1 MKTNIFKY
9 IFFICVIILIGLA
22 VYLLYKDKKEEMVN
36 TRNHELEIDMINEF
50 NIGITDYDTM
60 NPILSNNRDIQYIDK
75 LIFDSLVDITYDFKI
90 TNLLAKEVSK
100 INSKNYVIKLKEDVY
115 WHDGT
120 KFTSKDVLFTIENLM
135 NNEASIYSE
144 NVKHIEQVSKIDDYT
159 IKIILK
165 EEVPFFEYMLC
176 FPIIASHAYENETL
190 ISKTENLVG
199 TGKYKISSI
208 EANKIEL
215 VITNFN
221 NNSKIQKIN
230 ILIKDNTNNL
240 YSSLSK
246 KEVDFIITDNVMYE
260 DYIGTMGYNVNSS
273 YGREFEY
280 LVFNT
285 ENNIL
290 SDKAVRQAISYAIDR
305 NYINYS
311 VHNNKYYIS
320 NYPLEYGSYL
330 CEKRDSFKYN
340 INQAKSILV
349 ENGWTYKNNIWRKG
363 GKRLELNLVV
373 SANNEKRIECA
384 NKIKE
389 GLSGIGI
396 VVNIVKVNDNSYN
409 NYVKN
414 KKYDMML
421 LGNIVSNNPN
431 LETYFGENNLSNYYN
446 EEVSNIINEIK
457 NINDEELL
465 KEKYLRVEEIFDEE
479 IPFIGL
485 SFNNVF
491 VLSNTN
497 LKGDLS
503 HNWYNLFYNID
514 NWYKVSD

>member
-1 MKTNIFKY
+1 MKINIFKY
-9 IFFICVIILIGLA
+9 MFFISVIILIGLA
-22 VYLLYKDKKEEMVN
+22 VYLLYKDKKEETVN
-36 TRNHELEIDMINEF
+36 AKNNKLEINMINEF

-115 WHDGT
+115 WHDST
-120 KFTSKDVLFTIENLM
+120 KFTAKDVLFTIENLM
-135 NNEASIYSE
+135 NNKASVYSE
-144 NVKHIEQVSKIDDYT
+144 NVKYIEQISKIDDYT
-159 IKIILK
+159 IRITLK

-190 ISKTENLVG
+190 ISKTENPVG

-208 EANKIEL
+208 EENRIQLDIA
-215 VITNFN
+215 NFN

-240 YSSLSK
+240 YASLSK
-246 KEVDFIITDNVMYE
+246 KEVDFIVTDNVMYE
-260 DYIGTMGYNVNSS
+260 EYIGTMGYNVNSS

-285 ENNIL
+285 EDNVL
-290 SDKAVRQAISYAIDR
+290 SNKEVRKAISCAIDR
-305 NYINYS
+305 NYINYNI
-311 VHNNKYYIS
+311 HNNKYYIS

-330 CEKRDSFKYN
+330 YERKDMLEYN

-349 ENGWTYKNNIWRKG
+349 ENGWTYKNNVWRKG
-363 GKRLELNLVV
+363 NKRLEFNLVV

-384 NKIKE
+384 NTIKE
-389 GLSGIGI
+389 GLNQIGI
-396 VVNIVKVNDNSYN
+396 IVNIVKVNDSSYNSYI
-409 NYVKN
+409 KN

-431 LETYFGENNLSNYYN
+431 LETYFGENNLSNYHN
-446 EEVSNIINEIK
+446 EEVASIISEIK

-465 KEKYLRVEEIFDEE
+465 REKYLKIEEIYREE
-479 IPFIGL
+479 LPFIGL

-491 VLSNTN
+491 VLSSTN

-503 HNWYNLFYNID
+503 HNWYNLFYNIE
-514 NWYKVSD
+514 NWYKVE